1 MNLQSGEEEE
11 LTWLQRGVAKDDGA
25 LCWTT
30 TLPPLA
36 SVSFLLLSLFPG
48 VPTVLS
54 SFVFSVLEMIE
65 LRR

>member
-1 MNLQSGEEEE
+1 V
-11 LTWLQRGVAKDDGA
+11 QRGVAKDDGA

-36 SVSFLLLSLFPG
+36 FVSFLLLSLFPG